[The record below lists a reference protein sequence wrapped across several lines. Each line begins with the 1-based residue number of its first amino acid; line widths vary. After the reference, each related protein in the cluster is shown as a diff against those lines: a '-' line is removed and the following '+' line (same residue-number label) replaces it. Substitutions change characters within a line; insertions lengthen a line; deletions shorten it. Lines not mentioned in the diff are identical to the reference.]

1 MKFLRWFKYLS
12 FEVNLIRIFNNGW
25 RKASHVM
32 SGYLN
37 RIGAG
42 FIIENNEILDFDFVP
57 NEIVGREDIQR
68 ELANKF
74 SSIADLNSSCRAI
87 ITGPVGSG
95 KTVLAKTFC
104 RDLQKHLANK
114 RDILISHVNCR
125 NASTS
130 TRVVQRILH
139 EIDPGHP
146 DRGLSMGELLL
157 SLRKLIRRNSSH
169 LIVVLDEVDHMLRK
183 SGDDLLYQ
191 LLRID
196 EDQQGKGTLSLILVS
211 QEQVLDV
218 LETAV
223 ISRMGKTNLLPIP
236 PYNFDG
242 LLKIAEQRAEMALHE
257 GTYSKEILTLIAEK
271 AAPSGDARLVIELI
285 KAAAEASEFRQ
296 DAHTDRMITI
306 KDVHS
311 QDKILAVEMISEI
324 ETVDDLKPH
333 AMLVLLSICRR
344 LRKKESMTTGDV
356 ESLYE
361 VVCEEYEQDMK
372 SHTTIWKYLKELEN
386 RQIIASRI
394 DTVGDGRGR
403 TTHLS
408 MPHFLPTDIASRVE
422 MLLKKRLK

>member
-1 MKFLRWFKYLS
+1 MSDYLD
-12 FEVNLIRIFNNGW
+12 
-25 RKASHVM
+25 
-32 SGYLN
+32 

-42 FIIENNEILDFDFVP
+42 FIISNPEALDFDFVP
-57 NEIVGREDIQR
+57 NEIVGRENIQS

-74 SSIADLNSSCRAI
+74 TSIDRHDSSCRAI

-104 RDLQKHLANK
+104 RDLQRHLINK
-114 RDILISHVNCR
+114 REIMIAHVNCR

-157 SLRKLIRRNSSH
+157 SLRKLTRKNSSH

-196 EDQQGKGTLSLILVS
+196 EDQQGKGTLSLILIS

-223 ISRMGKTNLLPIP
+223 ISRMGKTNLIQMP
-236 PYNFDG
+236 PYKFEE
-242 LLKIAEQRAEMALHE
+242 LSKIAKQRASMALNE
-257 GTYSKEILTLIAEK
+257 GTYSEEILNLIADK
-271 AAPSGDARLVIELI
+271 AVHSGDARLVIELI
-285 KAAAEASEFRQ
+285 KAAGRASEFRQ
-296 DAHTDRMITI
+296 DGHTERRITI
-306 KDVHS
+306 KDVYS
-311 QDKILAVEMISEI
+311 QDENLAIDVISEI
-324 ETVDDLKPH
+324 QSVDDLRPH
-333 AMLVLLSICRR
+333 EMLVLLSICRR
-344 LRKKESMTTGDV
+344 LRKEETMTTGDV
-356 ESLYE
+356 EQLYA
-361 VVCEEYEQDMK
+361 VVCEEYGQKMK
-372 SHTTIWKYLKELEN
+372 SHTTIWKYLKELEK
-386 RQIIASRI
+386 RQIIISRI
-394 DTVGDGRGR
+394 ASISDGRGR

-408 MPHFLPTDIASRVE
+408 MPHFLPADLANRVE

>member
-1 MKFLRWFKYLS
+1 MSSYLD
-12 FEVNLIRIFNNGW
+12 
-25 RKASHVM
+25 
-32 SGYLN
+32 

-42 FIIENNEILDFDFVP
+42 FIISNPEALDFDFVP
-57 NEIVGREDIQR
+57 NEIVGRETIQS

-74 SSIADLNSSCRAI
+74 ASIDRHDSSCRAV

-104 RDLQKHLANK
+104 RDLQRHLANK
-114 RDILISHVNCR
+114 REIIIAHINCR

-157 SLRKLIRRNSSH
+157 SLRKLTRKNSSH

-196 EDQQGKGTLSLILVS
+196 EDQEGKGTLSLILIS

-223 ISRMGKTNLLPIP
+223 ISRMGKTNLIQIP
-236 PYNFDG
+236 PYRFEE
-242 LLKIAEQRAEMALHE
+242 LSKIAKQRAAMALNE
-257 GTYSKEILTLIAEK
+257 GTYSEEILNLIADK
-271 AAPSGDARLVIELI
+271 AVHSGDARLVIELI
-285 KAAAEASEFRQ
+285 KAAGEASEFRQ
-296 DAHTDRMITI
+296 DAHSERRITI
-306 KDVHS
+306 KDVYS
-311 QDKILAVEMISEI
+311 QDENLAIDVISEI
-324 ETVDDLKPH
+324 QSVDDLRPH
-333 AMLVLLSICRR
+333 EMLVLLSICRR
-344 LRKKESMTTGDV
+344 LRKEETMTTGDV
-356 ESLYE
+356 EQLYA
-361 VVCEEYEQDMK
+361 VVCEEYGQKMK
-372 SHTTIWKYLKELEN
+372 SHTTIWKYLKELEK
-386 RQIIASRI
+386 RQIIVSRI
-394 DTVGDGRGR
+394 ASIADGRGR

-408 MPHFLPTDIASRVE
+408 MPHFLPADLVNRVE